1 MVQAEKFLHLR
12 IIFFRNTEQRLVRLQ
27 NLKALLH
34 QFSGNAASPAVLPDK
49 QAADFLFFRRF
60 FEQYC
65 AGKPSRFVFCG
76 NYYSAAVFKAGEKFF
91 LQPFAVFGISLSYR
105 PGKLDDFLAQRQI
118 VGGIMNGL
126 YFIIHIIPFTTAYSL
141 NSIPKDLNRIKE

>member
-1 MVQAEKFLHLR
+1 MEQEQKYKFKLELDVATGIDSFPMRTLSFGYNTLKMLR
-12 IIFFRNTEQRLVRLQ
+12 
-27 NLKALLH
+27 
-34 QFSGNAASPAVLPDK
+34 
-49 QAADFLFFRRF
+49 QAAARKK
-60 FEQYC
+60 EKY
-65 AGKPSRFVFCG
+65 FVL
-76 NYYSAAVFKAGEKFF
+76 GERKYI
-91 LQPFAVFGISLSYR
+91 QNDKGEYEPFAVFGISFSYR